1 MSLIKRRTRGK
12 HIVRHITRLDRDN
25 NETLY
30 AFATFLDE
38 PTDYVLNQLIE
49 IALAKDKEF
58 MQWREAHPQS
68 FAPRLAGRRVRSGRT
83 GQHRMSAPHATMRD
97 VAAATE
103 MTA

>member
-30 AFATFLDE
+30 AFAAFLDE

-49 IALAKDKEF
+49 IVLAKDKEYV
-58 MQWREAHPQS
+58 QWREAHPQS
-68 FAPRLAGRRVRSGRT
+68 FVPRMAGRRVRGGRA
-83 GQHRMSAPHATMRD
+83 GHHRTTAPHIAMRD
-97 VAAATE
+97 VAVSAE
-103 MTA
+103 MAV